1 MAARKPATAPVGEF
15 ISMED
20 AERMAQ
26 VAAGRVLATMPDPE
40 PEPPAEPDPDDI
52 ALQNVLAELGT
63 SSTEAKVNIYQ
74 LDARQNRAFVGAF
87 LPSEFSLEKVQADFG
102 PGDYEIRVY
111 DAGRLATRKVVKI
124 AAPKNQPAL
133 LAPAPVAALETG
145 KILETMQNGF
155 REMGTMFA
163 NALSGLAANQP
174 KPKTTMEMLQEMT
187 MMRELL
193 GGNQPAQTGPDPMK
207 LFEMATQIAEKI
219 QPRVGEPGAGEV
231 IMEAIKNFGPAL
243 SQAAQ
248 NAAMRAPAM
257 PVLPAHTGPVPQMT
271 PIPPHTGSAPEAV
284 PLTQPAPEN
293 SQMDFARKM
302 YLNLLISNAAHDN
315 DPSTYAQLMLDVAG
329 ETQALEFANAPDW
342 FEKLCAEDA
351 RAAQYKP
358 WFEELRGMV
367 IELTKPE
374 LTNPEMPVMNGG
386 NEDKTGNP

>member
-133 LAPAPVAALETG
+133 LAPAPAAALETG

-155 REMGTMFA
+155 KEMGTMFA
-163 NALSGLAANQP
+163 NALSNLAANQP

-193 GGNQPAQTGPDPMK
+193 GGNQPAQIGPDPMK

-248 NAAMRAPAM
+248 NAAMRPVAPVAIPLQQNPMPAPAAPIE
-257 PVLPAHTGPVPQMT
+257 PVSH
-271 PIPPHTGSAPEAV
+271 S
-284 PLTQPAPEN
+284 PAPEN